1 MDDLLAEFVAETRE
15 MLAALSGE
23 IVAWE
28 ADPSDRARLDTIFR
42 FVHTVK
48 GNCGFFDFPRLEA
61 LSHAAEDALAD
72 VRANRRTPDR
82 RLVDAVLA
90 VIDRIGVMIE
100 EIERGEP
107 LSEAADDVLIAALN
121 GTADEGELPLV
132 PSGGGMSTSSSS
144 SSSAAEQRTIR
155 LPVELIDQ
163 VMSGVSE
170 MVLARNDIARRIQT
184 GGGETGIE
192 APFSRLSA
200 LITEV
205 RDAITRTRMRRI
217 EGLFATFPRLVRD
230 LSAELGKQVFVEL
243 ENGEVE
249 LDREMIELIRDP
261 LLHIIRNA
269 VDHGIESPAD
279 RRAAGKREAGML
291 TVSARQ
297 TGNTIHI
304 GIMDDGRGIDCD
316 KLAAKAVEARIITA
330 ERAQTMSRAEKIE
343 LIFEAGL
350 STAHQ
355 VTAISGRGVGMD
367 VVRANIEKFGG
378 TLEIESLPGE
388 GTRFLICVPLTLSIL
403 PSLTVETCGQ
413 TFAIPRSYVEEI
425 VSTAGGQ
432 LEFAQVG
439 ERRYVTFRERRLA
452 CVSLGGALELEESDE
467 EPALFV
473 ILRLGWGDLY
483 ALAVDRIFDH
493 QELVIK
499 PLSPGIMKSGQFVG
513 CTQLDDGTPV
523 LVLDVTAIGHGAGIP
538 RELHRPTAAATPTAT
553 RTEREG
559 LRVILF
565 RALCGERRAIAMS
578 AVEQVERATAAAV
591 RNPGPDAQIVMGE
604 EILPLLGVPEGTEL
618 PERLIVL
625 RLGDGGEPIAYA
637 ASEVLDIATLSGVLK
652 RVNGKPTVVGVT
664 LVDGETA
671 ELVDCHALF
680 ASHAPQYAGTHS
692 LTCRLTGEDGWMKNF
707 LGPIIEAAGYRIVD
721 GDEPADIAF
730 VDPAVGEDA
739 PGDAR
744 KAIRLRNE
752 PGSAGGADSIYRY
765 DRAGL
770 MAALLRAGEELAA

>member
-28 ADPSDRARLDTIFR
+28 ADPADRSRLDTIFR

-48 GNCGFFDFPRLEA
+48 GNCGFFDFPKLEA
-61 LSHAAEDALAD
+61 LSHAAEDALSD
-72 VRANRRTPDR
+72 VRAGRRVPDR
-82 RLVDAVLA
+82 QLVDTVLA
-90 VIDRIGVMIE
+90 VIDRIGGMIE
-100 EIERGEP
+100 EIEGGQP
-107 LSEAADDVLIAALN
+107 ASESNDEMLIAALK
-121 GTADEGELPLV
+121 GELEDADIQLAN
-132 PSGGGMSTSSSS
+132 SG
-144 SSSAAEQRTIR
+144 SARNSFSASEQRTIR

-170 MVLARNDIARRIQT
+170 MVLARNDIARRLQMRGI
-184 GGGETGIE
+184 ETGIE

-230 LSAELGKQVFVEL
+230 LSAELGKQVFIEI
-243 ENGEVE
+243 ESGEVE

-269 VDHGIESPAD
+269 VDHGIEAPAE
-279 RRAAGKREAGML
+279 RRAAAKREAGIL

-316 KLAAKAVEARIITA
+316 RLAQKAMDAGLITA
-330 ERAQTMSRAEKIE
+330 ERAAEMTRAEKID
-343 LIFEAGL
+343 LIFEPGL
-350 STAHQ
+350 STAHR
-355 VTAISGRGVGMD
+355 VTSISGRGVGMD
-367 VVRANIEKFGG
+367 VVRSNIEKFGG
-378 TLEIESLPGE
+378 SLEIESFPGE

-403 PSLTVETCGQ
+403 PSLTVEARGQ

-432 LEFAQVG
+432 LEFAQIG
-439 ERRYVTFRERRLA
+439 DRRYVSFRGRRLP
-452 CVSLGGALELEESDE
+452 CISLGRALGLEDTESE
-467 EPALFV
+467 ASLFV

-483 ALAVDRIFDH
+483 ALEVERIFDH

-499 PLSPGIMKSGQFVG
+499 PLSPGIMQSGLFVG

-523 LVLDVTAIGHGAGIP
+523 LVLDVTAIGHDAGIP
-538 RELHRPTAAATPTAT
+538 RELHRPAVIGGSATV
-553 RTEREG
+553 ERAEHEG

-565 RALCGERRAIAMS
+565 RSLCGERRAIAMS
-578 AVEQVERATAAAV
+578 AVEQVERASSTAI
-591 RNPGPDAQIVMGE
+591 RNPGPDAQVVLGDQ
-604 EILPLLGVPEGTEL
+604 ILPLLGVPGEAEL
-618 PERLIVL
+618 PERFTVL
-625 RLGDGGEPIAYA
+625 RLSDGGEPISYA
-637 ASEVLDIATLSGVLK
+637 AREVIDISMLTSELKPVKGRSAIAGVALI
-652 RVNGKPTVVGVT
+652 
-664 LVDGETA
+664 DGETA

-680 ASHAPQYAGTHS
+680 ASHAPQRPQTRP
-692 LTCRLTGEDGWMKNF
+692 LTCRLVGDDAWLRSF

-721 GDEPADIAF
+721 GAEPADIAF
-730 VDPAVGEDA
+730 VDGPDGLRTE
-739 PGDAR
+739 GDAR
-744 KAIRLRNE
+744 RAIRLCDQP
-752 PGSAGGADSIYRY
+752 PGDDPDSIYRY
-765 DRAGL
+765 DRSGL
-770 MAALLRAGEELAA
+770 MAALARAGEELAA

>member
-15 MLAALSGE
+15 MLAALAGE

-72 VRANRRTPDR
+72 VRADRRVPDR

-90 VIDRIGVMIE
+90 VIDRIGVMIV
-100 EIERGEP
+100 EIERGEA
-107 LSEAADDVLIAALN
+107 LSDNGDEDLIAVLEGRADDGLSFAQIPGAMPTAA
-121 GTADEGELPLV
+121 
-132 PSGGGMSTSSSS
+132 
-144 SSSAAEQRTIR
+144 SAAEQRTIR

-170 MVLARNDIARRIQT
+170 MVLARNDIARRMQAMD
-184 GGGETGIE
+184 GDSGIE

-200 LITEV
+200 LIAEV

-230 LSAELGKQVFVEL
+230 LSAELGKQIFIEL

-261 LLHIIRNA
+261 MLHIIRNA
-269 VDHGIESPAD
+269 VDHGIETPTD
-279 RRAAGKREAGML
+279 RLAAGKREAGML
-291 TVSARQ
+291 TISARQ
-297 TGNTIHI
+297 SGNTIHI
-304 GIMDDGRGIDCD
+304 GVMDDGRGIDCD
-316 KLAAKAVEARIITA
+316 RLAEKAVAAGIHTA
-330 ERAQTMSRAEKIE
+330 EEIVAMSRQERIE
-343 LIFEAGL
+343 LIFEPGL
-350 STAHQ
+350 STAEAIS
-355 VTAISGRGVGMD
+355 AISGRGVGMD
-367 VVRANIEKFGG
+367 VVRTNIEKFGG
-378 TLEIESLPGE
+378 TLEIESTPGE

-403 PSLTVETCGQ
+403 PSLTVEASGQ

-425 VSTAGGQ
+425 VSEAGGG

-439 ERRYVTFRERRLA
+439 ELRYVTFRERRLA
-452 CVSLGGALELEESDE
+452 CVSLGGALGL
-467 EPALFV
+467 EPAPVDASLFV

-493 QELVIK
+493 HELVIK
-499 PLSPGIMKSGQFVG
+499 PLSPGIMQSGLFVG

-523 LVLDVTAIGHGAGIP
+523 LVLDVAAIGYAAGIP
-538 RELHRPTAAATPTAT
+538 RELHRSSAVAARGAAP
-553 RTEREG
+553 TEREG
-559 LRVILF
+559 LRVVLF
-565 RALCGERRAIAMS
+565 RDLTGERRAIAMS
-578 AVEQVERATAAAV
+578 AVEQVEHAPAMAV
-591 RNPGPDAQIVMGE
+591 RNPGPNAQIVLGE
-604 EILPLLGVPEGTEL
+604 DILPLLGVPEGIEL
-618 PERLIVL
+618 PARLSVM
-625 RLGDGGEPIAYA
+625 RLGDGMQQIAYA
-637 ASEVLDIATLSGVLK
+637 SQKVLEIASLNGVVK
-652 RVNGKPTVVGVT
+652 RVNGQPTMVGVT

-680 ASHAPQYAGTHS
+680 ASHAEQAPGARS
-692 LTCRLTGEDGWMKNF
+692 LTCRLAGEDGWMRTF
-707 LGPIIEAAGYRIVD
+707 IGPIIEAAGYRVVD
-721 GDEPADIAF
+721 GDEPADVVFLDHGEAF
-730 VDPAVGEDA
+730 ETEGV
-739 PGDAR
+739 AR
-744 KAIRLRNE
+744 KAIRLRSA
-752 PGSAGGADSIYRY
+752 PGKSGDADSIYRY
-765 DRAGL
+765 DRNAL

>member
-1 MDDLLAEFVAETRE
+1 MGSMDDLLAEFVAETRE
-15 MLAALSGE
+15 MLAALAGE

-48 GNCGFFDFPRLEA
+48 GNCGFFDFPKLEA

-72 VRANRRTPDR
+72 VRADRRTPDR

-90 VIDRIGVMIE
+90 VIDRIGVMIG

-107 LSEAADDVLIAALN
+107 LSEAADDSLIAALN
-121 GTADEGELPLV
+121 GTADENDLQLV
-132 PSGGGMSTSSSS
+132 QSAGGSSKSA
-144 SSSAAEQRTIR
+144 SAAEQRTIR

-170 MVLARNDIARRIQT
+170 MVLARNDIARRIQL

-230 LSAELGKQVFVEL
+230 LSAELGKQVFVEI

-269 VDHGIESPAD
+269 VDHGIENPAD
-279 RRAAGKREAGML
+279 RRGAGKREAGML

-316 KLAAKAVEARIITA
+316 RLAAKAVEAGIVTA
-330 ERAQTMSRAEKIE
+330 EKAAGMSRAEKIQ

-350 STAHQ
+350 STANE

-403 PSLTVETCGQ
+403 PSLTVEACGQ

-439 ERRYVTFRERRLA
+439 ERRYVTFRDRRLA
-452 CVSLGGALELEESDE
+452 CVSLGSALELKESE
-467 EPALFV
+467 GEPALFV

-493 QELVIK
+493 HELVIK
-499 PLSPGIMKSGQFVG
+499 PLSPGIMKTGRFVG

-523 LVLDVTAIGHGAGIP
+523 LVLDVTAIGHAAGIP
-538 RELHRPTAAATPTAT
+538 RELHRPTTAPARTAARA
-553 RTEREG
+553 EREG

-578 AVEQVERATAAAV
+578 AVEQVERAEASAV
-591 RNPGPDAQIVMGE
+591 RNPGHDAQIVMGE
-604 EILPLLGVPEGTEL
+604 EILSLAGVPEGAEL
-618 PERLIVL
+618 SERLIVL

-652 RVNGKPTVVGVT
+652 RVGGKPTVVGVT
-664 LVDGETA
+664 LVDGETV

-680 ASHAPQYAGTHS
+680 AGHSAHAGPAHS
-692 LTCRLTGEDGWMKNF
+692 LTCRLDGEDGWMKNF
-707 LGPIIEAAGYRIVD
+707 LGPIIEAAGYRIVA

-730 VDPAVGEDA
+730 VDPAAGDQVQ
-739 PGDAR
+739 GDAR

-765 DRAGL
+765 DRAAL

>member
-15 MLAALSGE
+15 MLAALGSE

-28 ADPSDRARLDTIFR
+28 ADPGDRARLDTIFR

-48 GNCGFFDFPRLEA
+48 GNCGFFDFPKLEA

-72 VRANRRTPDR
+72 VREGRRLADR
-82 RLVDAVLA
+82 RLVDMVLA
-90 VIDRIGVMIE
+90 AIDRIGVMIE
-100 EIERGEP
+100 EIERGEQ
-107 LSEAADDVLIAALN
+107 LSEADDQALIAALT
-121 GTADEGELPLV
+121 GDGQGGE
-132 PSGGGMSTSSSS
+132 
-144 SSSAAEQRTIR
+144 AAFEVGHGAGHAATHASEQRTIR
-155 LPVELIDQ
+155 LPVDLIDQ

-170 MVLARNDIARRIQT
+170 MVLARNDIARRMLES
-184 GGGETGIE
+184 GGDHGLD

-217 EGLFATFPRLVRD
+217 EGLFGTFPRLVRD

-269 VDHGIESPAD
+269 VDHGIELPTD

-291 TVSARQ
+291 TISARQ

-316 KLAAKAVEARIITA
+316 RLAAKAVAVGLRSEEQIAA
-330 ERAQTMSRAEKIE
+330 MSREEKIQ

-350 STAHQ
+350 STAES

-378 TLEIESLPGE
+378 TLEIESVPGE

-403 PSLTVETCGQ
+403 PSLTVEAGGQ

-425 VSTAGGQ
+425 VSAAGGN
-432 LEFAQVG
+432 LEFAQIG
-439 ERRYVTFRERRLA
+439 ERRFVTFRERRLA
-452 CVSLGGALELEESDE
+452 CVPLGDALGLPGAESDS
-467 EPALFV
+467 PLFV

-499 PLSPGIMKSGQFVG
+499 PLAPAIMQSGLFVG

-523 LVLDVTAIGHGAGIP
+523 LVLDVASLGYGAGIP
-538 RELHRPTAAATPTAT
+538 RELHRPAPAAVALGNGKV
-553 RTEREG
+553 EYEG
-559 LRVILF
+559 LRVVLF
-565 RALCGERRAIAMS
+565 RALDGERRAMAMS
-578 AVEQVERATAAAV
+578 AVEQVERAQASAV
-591 RNPGPDAQIVMGE
+591 RRPGANAQIVLGE
-604 EILPLLGVPEGTEL
+604 DILPLAGVPEGAEL
-618 PERLIVL
+618 PETLTIL
-625 RLGDGGEPIAYA
+625 RLNANGERMAYA
-637 ASEVLDIATLSGVLK
+637 AREVLEIASLDGAIERIDGETALA
-652 RVNGKPTVVGVT
+652 GVT
-664 LVDGETA
+664 LIEGETA

-680 ASHAPQYAGTHS
+680 ARHVAPMAGTRGLS
-692 LTCRLTGEDGWMKNF
+692 CRLEGDDAWMRNF
-707 LGPIIEAAGYRIVD
+707 LGPIIEAAGCRIVAD
-721 GDEPADIAF
+721 GEEADIAF
-730 VDPAVGEDA
+730 VDGQAAASGA
-739 PGDAR
+739 AKR
-744 KAIRLRNE
+744 SIRLCDKPDASDAE
-752 PGSAGGADSIYRY
+752 SIYRY

-770 MAALLRAGEELAA
+770 MSALLRAGEDMAA